1 MNDPLPAVTIRR
13 LVRIPIV
20 FPPFSMTKPS
30 FRRLGAFMAVSF
42 LTLTVLTACSASAND
57 QAAAE
62 AYIRANVSDLSPT
75 PAVLG
80 GTFQV
85 TDIEWEDEDT
95 AIVSYEDGH
104 IALKG
109 RTDIRK
115 NGDAVTVTEFVI
127 VDDHGYGAGS
137 GSALSTSSVAGTG
150 STATGGEDAPRAKEG
165 ETCGG
170 IAGIQCDFGLMCQ
183 YEGAYPDASG
193 TCVK

>member
-1 MNDPLPAVTIRR
+1 
-13 LVRIPIV
+13 
-20 FPPFSMTKPS
+20 MTKPT
-30 FRRLGAFMAVSF
+30 FKRMGAFIGITF
-42 LTLTVLTACSASAND
+42 LTLSVLTACSPEANN

-85 TDIEWEDEDT
+85 TDIEWESADT
-95 AIVSYEDGH
+95 AVVSFEDGH

-109 RTDIRK
+109 RTKIQK
-115 NGDAVTVTEFVI
+115 NGDDVTVSEFVI
-127 VDDHGYGAGS
+127 VEDYGYTSSSAS
-137 GSALSTSSVAGTG
+137 GSVVTGTG
-150 STATGGEDAPRAKEG
+150 AASSMANRPRAKEG

-170 IAGIQCDFGLMCQ
+170 IAAIECDFGLMCQ
-183 YEGAYPDASG
+183 FEGAYPDAAG